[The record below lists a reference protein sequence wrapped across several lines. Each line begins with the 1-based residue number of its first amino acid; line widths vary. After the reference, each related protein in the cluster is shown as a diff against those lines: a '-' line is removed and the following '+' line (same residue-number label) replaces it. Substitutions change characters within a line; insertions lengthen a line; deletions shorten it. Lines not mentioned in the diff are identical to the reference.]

1 MQSPRSS
8 GGNRRGATVVE
19 FAICFPILLAFVFGT
34 IEFSRVLQL
43 QHTIRLAAFEG
54 ARAGVPLD
62 STTSDVTART
72 QSVLSSVRV
81 THATTTITPNP
92 VVYASPTVT
101 VTVSVDPTRSSWV
114 NWFLTAGHPLTS
126 TITLNR
132 EVLSVS
138 VPGP

>member
-1 MQSPRSS
+1 MQNPRATKRD
-8 GGNRRGATVVE
+8 RRGATVVE
-19 FAICFPILLAFVFGT
+19 FAICFPILLAFIFGT

-62 STTSDVTART
+62 STTSDVTTRT
-72 QSVLSSVRV
+72 QSILSSVRIS
-81 THATTTITPNP
+81 TATTTITPNP
-92 VVYASPTVT
+92 IVYASPTVT
-101 VTVSVDPTRSSWV
+101 VTVSADPAKNSWV
-114 NWFLTAGHPLTS
+114 TWFVSAGHPLTS

>member
-1 MQSPRSS
+1 M
-8 GGNRRGATVVE
+8 NRPERNRGSRHGATVVE

-62 STTSDVTART
+62 STTSDVTTKT
-72 QSVLSSVRV
+72 QSILSAVKITNS
-81 THATTTITPNP
+81 TTTITPNP
-92 VVYASPTVT
+92 LAYASSTVT
-101 VTVSVDPTRSSWV
+101 VTISADPAQNKWV
-114 NWFLTAGHPLTS
+114 TWFVTAGHPLSS

-132 EVLSVS
+132 EVLAVS

>member
-1 MQSPRSS
+1 MNRPETI
-8 GGNRRGATVVE
+8 GGKRRGATVVE

-62 STTSDVTART
+62 STTTDVTTKT
-72 QSVLSSVRV
+72 QSILSAVRI
-81 THATTTITPNP
+81 TNSTTTIAPNP
-92 VVYASPTVT
+92 IVYASPTIT
-101 VTVSVDPTRSSWV
+101 VTVSADPAQNKWV
-114 NWFLTAGHPLTS
+114 TWFVTAGHPLSS

-132 EVLSVS
+132 EVLAVS
-138 VPGP
+138 VP

>member
-1 MQSPRSS
+1 MNRPQTI
-8 GGNRRGATVVE
+8 GGKRRGATVVE

-62 STTSDVTART
+62 STTTDVTTKT
-72 QSVLSSVRV
+72 QSVLSAVRV
-81 THATTTITPNP
+81 TNSTTTITPNP
-92 VVYASPTVT
+92 IVYASPTIT
-101 VTVSVDPTRSSWV
+101 VTVSADPAQNKWV
-114 NWFLTAGHPLTS
+114 TWFVTAGHPLSS

-132 EVLSVS
+132 EVLAVS
-138 VPGP
+138 VP